1 MKVEHEEQRNRFVI
15 NLDDEAATLNYQLI
29 GDIMNIM
36 HTGVPES
43 HEGEGAASDLVRA
56 AMEWARQN
64 GKQVEASCS
73 FARGWLD
80 RHDEYQ
86 DVLSKV

>member
-1 MKVEHEEQRNRFVI
+1 MTVQHEEDSNRFVI
-15 NLDDEAATLNYQLI
+15 NMGGEAATLNYQLI
-29 GDIMNIM
+29 GEIMNIM
-36 HTGVPES
+36 HTAVPES

-56 AMEWARQN
+56 AMEWARQS
-64 GKQVEASCS
+64 GKQVEASCG
-73 FARGWLD
+73 FARTWLD